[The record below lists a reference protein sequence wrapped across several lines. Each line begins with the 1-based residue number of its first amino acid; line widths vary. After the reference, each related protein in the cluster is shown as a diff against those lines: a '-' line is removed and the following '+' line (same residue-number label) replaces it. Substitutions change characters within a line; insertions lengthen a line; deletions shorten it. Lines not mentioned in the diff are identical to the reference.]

1 MGNILYS
8 DILEIVKDDKKAK
21 KLVDYFEKRLEET
34 KNETKDIATITA
46 REETQHQTNIIKH
59 DIRDELRKELATK
72 EDISMVKTEL
82 KNDIYMLDKKIDEV
96 DKKID
101 NEIKLLKR
109 DLIIVIIIM
118 SIVGPE
124 IFKFI
129 SLFK

>member
-1 MGNILYS
+1 M
-8 DILEIVKDDKKAK
+8 
-21 KLVDYFEKRLEET
+21 DYFEKRLEET
-34 KNETKDIATITA
+34 KNETKEMATITA

-72 EDISMVKTEL
+72 EDISIVKTEL
-82 KNDIYMLDKKIDEV
+82 KNDIYML

-124 IFKFI
+124 VLNFI

>member
-1 MGNILYS
+1 MGNVIYS
-8 DILEIVKDDKKAK
+8 
-21 KLVDYFEKRLEET
+21 
-34 KNETKDIATITA
+34 
-46 REETQHQTNIIKH
+46 
-59 DIRDELRKELATK
+59 ELATK
-72 EDISMVKTEL
+72 EDIYIL
-82 KNDIYMLDKKIDEV
+82 

>member
-1 MGNILYS
+1 MDTTTYT

-21 KLVDYFEKRLEET
+21 KLVDYFEKRLEEN
-34 KNETKDIATITA
+34 KKEAKEMAIITA
-46 REETQHQTNIIKH
+46 REEVKYHTNIIKH

-72 EDISMVKTEL
+72 EDIYIL
-82 KNDIYMLDKKIDEV
+82 

-129 SLFK
+129 SLVR

>member
-82 KNDIYMLDKKIDEV
+82 KNDIYMLDKKID
-96 DKKID
+96 

-124 IFKFI
+124 IFNFI